1 MSTPSFDPAATSS
14 LASFAVTVLAY
25 LLQTGVLLG
34 IGLALPALFRLRDP
48 RACLYYWHGLLL
60 AILCLPLWQPEPE
73 RMIFA
78 GELTV
83 TGQWLGRLA
92 ASSGVEG
99 TSSPWTILLLALAA
113 GALLRLGW
121 LGLGLWRLRA
131 LRREARPAEIAPEIS
146 SVLREVLG
154 DRAAATR
161 LLVSG
166 RIESPVTFGWLAPV
180 VLLPAGF
187 FGLPSEAQRGIVC
200 HELLHVSRRDW
211 LVSLFEEG
219 VRVLLWFH
227 PAVWMLLARIALS
240 REQVVDREVVR
251 RTGSLRGYL
260 EALRCVACQSWQTA
274 VPGLPFFHRGHLRE
288 RVVQLCKEVP
298 MSRPRIATLMTTF
311 AGLLA
316 LTAVLGILAF
326 PMTGTAWAGGEP
338 RKIEGDVKRPEVIHK
353 EEPVYPAQEK
363 ADKVEGQVILESV
376 IDEQGKVDSVKV
388 VKSSGNENLDK
399 AARDAVSNWTFKPA
413 TLDGKPVKVF
423 YFLTLNFQVD

>member
-1 MSTPSFDPAATSS
+1 MSLPSFDPATIAG
-14 LASFAVTVLAY
+14 LAVAVLAY

-83 TGQWLGRLA
+83 TGRWLGRLA
-92 ASSGVEG
+92 ASSGMEG
-99 TSSPWTILLLALAA
+99 AWSPWTILLLVLAA

-121 LGLGLWRLRA
+121 LGLGLWRLRT
-131 LRREARPAEIAPEIS
+131 LRREARPAGLAPAVS
-146 SVLREVLG
+146 AVLHEVLG

-251 RTGSLRGYL
+251 RTGSRRAYL
-260 EALRCVACQSWQTA
+260 EALRAVACQSWQTA

-338 RKIEGDVKRPEVIHK
+338 RKVEGNIKRPTMKHQ
-353 EEPVYPAQEK
+353 EPPIYPEQEK
-363 ADKVEGQVILESV
+363 ANKIQGVVILNTV
-376 IDEQGKVDSVKV
+376 ITEEGKVDKAQVA
-388 VKSSGNENLDK
+388 KSSGNTHLDQ
-399 AARDAVSNWTFKPA
+399 AALDAVKKWTFYPA
-413 TLDGKPVKVF
+413 TENGKPVTVF
-423 YFLTLNFQVD
+423 YVLTINFQVQ